1 MKRYGPKLVVRWFAS
16 SFGLWLAA
24 GFLNDRLSYGGSLQS
39 LLVAG
44 LVLALINSFIRPII
58 VLLSLPAVLL
68 SLGLFMIVVNGLTV
82 LLASHLYDSLQITG
96 FGAAM
101 LAGVF
106 IGLVNYMI
114 SATLEV

>member
-1 MKRYGPKLVVRWFAS
+1 MVRWLAS

-24 GFLNDRLSYGGSLQS
+24 GFLNGRLSYGGSIQT

-68 SLGLFMIVVNGLTV
+68 SLGLFMVVINGLTV
-82 LLASHLYDSLQITG
+82 LLASHLYSSLQISG

-101 LAGVF
+101 LAGIF
-106 IGLVNYMI
+106 IGLVNYLI
-114 SATLEV
+114 SATLEVK